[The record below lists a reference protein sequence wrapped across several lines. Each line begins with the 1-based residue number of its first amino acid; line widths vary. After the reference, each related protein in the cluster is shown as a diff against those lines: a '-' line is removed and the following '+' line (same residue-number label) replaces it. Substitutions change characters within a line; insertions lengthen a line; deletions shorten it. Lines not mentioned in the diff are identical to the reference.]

1 MGTGWRLS
9 PLSAFLLWELLW
21 KTTLPR
27 TFADRSSQVGVGW
40 GEEMLNFQCE
50 EKADFLKRHRSFQQH
65 NKDSNYKIRFMTG
78 DTYSSRHRL
87 LYEKVGSASLTVR
100 RDRQF
105 LFVSEALDDDLPSDI
120 TSLLIWSCRHYLT
133 RSWDCIEVLRAKTK
147 LGKTVFSALSAWI

>member
-27 TFADRSSQVGVGW
+27 TFADKSSQVGVGW
-40 GEEMLNFQCE
+40 GEEMLNFRCE
-50 EKADFLKRHRSFQQH
+50 EKADFSNVHRSFQQH

-78 DTYSSRHRL
+78 DTYSSHHRL

-100 RDRQF
+100 RDRRF

-147 LGKTVFSALSAWI
+147 LGKTAFSALSAWI